1 MQRGNILLEKKKKLK
16 ACLMMLQKSWKKAM
30 DTDIRGKLTDGGIWV
45 DDVTSEDK
53 DKNSDDQGEKH

>member
-1 MQRGNILLEKKKKLK
+1 
-16 ACLMMLQKSWKKAM
+16 MMLQKSWKKAM